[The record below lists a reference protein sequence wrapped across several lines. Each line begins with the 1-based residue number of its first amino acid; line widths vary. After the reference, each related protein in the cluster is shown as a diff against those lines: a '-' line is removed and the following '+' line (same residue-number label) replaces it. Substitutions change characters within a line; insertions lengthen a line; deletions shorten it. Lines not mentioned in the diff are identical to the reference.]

1 MRDYLTSN
9 VDVVI
14 TGLPMQADPGLLR
27 AFLQLLRRAFD
38 KPGEIKDAELSA
50 LSYEDMSKPERK
62 TKLVVE
68 VWLLTTRHAVAF
80 RSLSVC
86 GRLCLFGDARKR
98 ARGVVTICLLG

>member
-1 MRDYLTSN
+1 MSMSS
-9 VDVVI
+9 
-14 TGLPMQADPGLLR
+14 MQADPGLLR

-80 RSLSVC
+80 SVRSLSVC
-86 GRLCLFGDARKR
+86 GRL
-98 ARGVVTICLLG
+98 